1 MINRAVR
8 KYIYIIVKFVKNS
21 IRYILRYSFDWEKII
36 GRRIPW
42 EGIKEIGI
50 EISRDIERQS
60 WSAVRSFEWKE
71 IDGRSLEAPN
81 GRDFVSVSRRE
92 RYTR

>member
-8 KYIYIIVKFVKNS
+8 KYIYIIVKFVKSS

-50 EISRDIERQS
+50 EISRVSEISKDKVGRP
-60 WSAVRSFEWKE
+60 SARSS
-71 IDGRSLEAPN
+71 GRKSMGA
-81 GRDFVSVSRRE
+81 R
-92 RYTR
+92 